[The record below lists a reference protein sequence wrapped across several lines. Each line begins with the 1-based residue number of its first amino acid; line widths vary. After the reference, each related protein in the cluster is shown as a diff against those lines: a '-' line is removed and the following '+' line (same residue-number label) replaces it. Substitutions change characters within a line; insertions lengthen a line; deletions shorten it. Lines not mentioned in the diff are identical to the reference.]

1 MGDMIQV
8 AKSHQAVLNDLL
20 IEFSSWKGL
29 RVKVFRKG
37 PDNLFPGG
45 SEFHN
50 QPAYMK
56 EFLNG
61 KRQPYIQHMSWTE
74 NKENKKLFFEQLG
87 EWYTVEDT
95 NSCTGMN
102 CCLPEPN
109 ITCHYRDKPSKISCP
124 NSPTIVETGGKSF
137 W

>member
-61 KRQPYIQHMSWTE
+61 KRQPYIQHM
-74 NKENKKLFFEQLG
+74 
-87 EWYTVEDT
+87 
-95 NSCTGMN
+95 
-102 CCLPEPN
+102 
-109 ITCHYRDKPSKISCP
+109 R
-124 NSPTIVETGGKSF
+124 
-137 W
+137 